1 MFFASIY
8 GRSKHYFGVLLNF
21 LTYLFPLNYS
31 SKFLNQIEFLVDIQ
45 QMIFLLSITNTFM
58 LNKIIVECTF
68 NFRRSIKI
76 FFTSLL
82 WSSEIF
88 KCFFFNFSLSFLSNL
103 RKFWIFLIVS
113 SAFFLIVLSFQ
124 LFFCVPFSLVQII
137 YFYGQFLVFFLA
149 CLMHLFPLHASF
161 LEKDI
166 LRY

>member
-1 MFFASIY
+1 MFFASIF

-21 LTYLFPLNYS
+21 LTHLFSLNYS
-31 SKFLNQIEFLVDIQ
+31 SKFLNLVEFLVDIQ

-113 SAFFLIVLSFQ
+113 SAFFLIVLSF
-124 LFFCVPFSLVQII
+124 
-137 YFYGQFLVFFLA
+137 
-149 CLMHLFPLHASF
+149 
-161 LEKDI
+161 
-166 LRY
+166 